1 MAGSGKPRANARSA
15 ALSELELC
23 CMTVRQASLPELI
36 GLAAANG
43 FTSTTTTT
51 RLYERA
57 GVTDAELRTRLDD
70 AGVRIGY
77 IDGLSSPLPGTP
89 DGASEQTCFDMAD
102 ALGTS
107 AVNVVHFRGPP
118 VPFAEMA
125 DAVGPLAERAADRGI
140 RLLLEFLPG
149 TGIPDFP
156 TACALARSAGPDRVG
171 VMLDTWHLARS
182 GGGPELLTADAAAL
196 VGGLQISDRRRSQD
210 AEPELTM
217 GGRYLPGQGELPL
230 VEIVGP
236 VLAAHPALPIGIEVI
251 NDELRAMSP
260 LAAAS
265 VAGDAAGRLLQQL
278 GV

>member
-1 MAGSGKPRANARSA
+1 VT
-15 ALSELELC
+15 ELELC

-36 GLAAANG
+36 DLAAANG
-43 FTSTTTTT
+43 FRSTTTTT

-57 GVTDAELRTRLDD
+57 GATDAELRSRLDG

-89 DGASEQTCFDMAD
+89 DGATEEACFDMAD
-102 ALGTS
+102 ALGTH

-118 VPFAEMA
+118 VPFEEMA
-125 DAVGPLAERAADRGI
+125 DAIGPLAERAAARGI

-156 TACALARSAGPDRVG
+156 AACALARAAGPERVG

-182 GGGPELLTADAAAL
+182 GGSPDLLTPDAVAL
-196 VGGLQISDRRRSQD
+196 VRGLQISDRRRSQD

-217 GGRYLPGQGELPL
+217 GGRYLPGQGQLPL
-230 VEIVGP
+230 VEILHP
-236 VLAAHPALPIGIEVI
+236 VLDVHPELPVGIEVI
-251 NDELRAMSP
+251 NDELRAMS
-260 LAAAS
+260 AADAAS
-265 VAGDAAGRLLQQL
+265 VVGDAAGRLLQQL
-278 GV
+278 AA

>member
-1 MAGSGKPRANARSA
+1 VTER
-15 ALSELELC
+15 ELC

-36 GLAAANG
+36 DLAAANG

-57 GVTDAELRTRLDD
+57 DVADAELRSRLDS

-89 DGASEQTCFDMAD
+89 EGASEQACFDMAE

-107 AVNVVHFRGPP
+107 AINVVHFRGPP
-118 VPFAEMA
+118 VAFAEMA
-125 DAVGPLAERAADRGI
+125 DAIGPLAERAADRGI

-156 TACALARSAGPDRVG
+156 SACALAREAGPDRVG

-182 GGGPELLTADAAAL
+182 GGGPEQLTPEAAAL

-217 GGRYLPGQGELPL
+217 GGRYLPGRGELPL
-230 VEIVGP
+230 AEILRP
-236 VLAAHPALPIGIEVI
+236 VLAAHPSLPVGIEVI
-251 NDELRAMSP
+251 NDELRAMS
-260 LAAAS
+260 AAEAS
-265 VAGDAAGRLLQQL
+265 AVAGDALGMLLQQL
-278 GV
+278 AVGPR